1 MHHLVSYSQC
11 KGVDHFHAEVPA
23 VAPCSFPVFAGQS
36 LKHHTFAFHRLISL
50 EKCPTDT
57 SKPWPFNCGPRGRMY
72 SAGVR
77 QRVSL
82 PKIYGQATN
91 ESTNQLHLHILICGP
106 ISVWC
111 LSLWTA
117 ELEREEGHHFED
129 AVSKLGM
136 PAQCET
142 DHWNHQ
148 FAPLIPL
155 DHPLRCT
162 RTITIGQAMKSFYA
176 QKTLAWSSRHP
187 SSVWQLRFGE
197 SVGLSI
203 AFCSCVTV
211 HAYVPLTTYFFVPCF
226 VSSHLKVEIEAL
238 VHSFRTYVLCR
249 VGAMETGRL

>member
-1 MHHLVSYSQC
+1 MQAVLDVLAALQVLNILATMCSCLTSLIFKQCVYTHWTCRLFSMLVVSAAMHHLVSYSQC

-106 ISVWC
+106 ISV
-111 LSLWTA
+111 
-117 ELEREEGHHFED
+117 
-129 AVSKLGM
+129 
-136 PAQCET
+136 
-142 DHWNHQ
+142 
-148 FAPLIPL
+148 
-155 DHPLRCT
+155 
-162 RTITIGQAMKSFYA
+162 
-176 QKTLAWSSRHP
+176 
-187 SSVWQLRFGE
+187 
-197 SVGLSI
+197 
-203 AFCSCVTV
+203 
-211 HAYVPLTTYFFVPCF
+211 
-226 VSSHLKVEIEAL
+226 
-238 VHSFRTYVLCR
+238 
-249 VGAMETGRL
+249 